1 MNILYIFSA
10 TFLVALVSLIGI
22 CIFFL
27 EEKTIN
33 KLIPFFISLAV
44 GVLLGDAFF
53 HLLPDAIQYSTNH
66 SLVFGACLAGI
77 LAFYMIEQIFH
88 WHHSH
93 DNIQSEENTKKRPQS
108 FVYMSLLGDG
118 VHNFVDGILIAG
130 SFLVDPKLGITTTIA
145 IIVHEIPQEIS
156 DIAVLLRGG
165 LSRGKAV
172 FFNFL
177 CALCCTAGAL
187 FIFMIN
193 QWFDLN
199 VAVLLAFTAG
209 GFIYI
214 AMTDLMPLLKNTL
227 EEISLSKQISSTA
240 AGIFMMQLIIFF
252 EK

>member
-1 MNILYIFSA
+1 MNILHIFSA
-10 TFLVALVSLIGI
+10 TFLVALVSLIGL

-44 GVLLGDAFF
+44 GILLGDAFI
-53 HLLPDAIQYSTNH
+53 HLLPEAIEH
-66 SLVFGACLAGI
+66 SNDQSMVFGACLAGI

-93 DNIQSEENTKKRPQS
+93 DNIQLKENTKKRPQS
-108 FVYMSLLGDG
+108 YVYMSLLGDG

-165 LSRGKAV
+165 LSKHKAV

-177 CALCCTAGAL
+177 CALCCLAGAL

-193 QWFDLN
+193 HWFDFN
-199 VAVLLAFTAG
+199 VAILLAFTAG

-214 AMTDLMPLLKNTL
+214 AMTDLIPILKNTL
-227 EEISLSKQISSTA
+227 KEISLPKQFSSTA
-240 AGIFMMQLIIFF
+240 AGIFIMQLIIFF